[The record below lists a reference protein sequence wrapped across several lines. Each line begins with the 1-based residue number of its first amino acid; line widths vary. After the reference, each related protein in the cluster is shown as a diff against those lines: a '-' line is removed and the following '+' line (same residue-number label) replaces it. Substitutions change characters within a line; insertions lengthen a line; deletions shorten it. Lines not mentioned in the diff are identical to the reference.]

1 MATKAQNYK
10 RPRNDEPCGFRAAGA
25 GAGIALIVSLFAS
38 PLSLADPADTA
49 VTPRRWRRV
58 SSSSGDLEEITVTA
72 TRRAESQ
79 SKVPVAVT
87 AFDSESLAVRGIT
100 TETDLQQSVP
110 GLTVKTTAS
119 QNQINYTIRGQ
130 TLDAF
135 SGSSPG
141 VLPYFNDVVVSSQ
154 TATAFA
160 TWHNVQVLKGQQ
172 GTLFGRNA
180 TGGAVL
186 YTTAEASDTFGGY
199 FTIKNGNYDLRE
211 YQGAINLP
219 IVPGKVDLRL
229 AADFTNETGY
239 VTNLTDGSTLG
250 YTAAK
255 SWRATLII
263 TPTVKLTTTDN
274 PIRVVRRHGTA
285 RRSVLLLPRWFDQ

>member
-1 MATKAQNYK
+1 MATKVQGYE
-10 RPRNDEPCGFRAAGA
+10 RPKKTNHALRAAGA
-25 GAGIALIVSLFAS
+25 GFALMLSLFAS
-38 PLSLADPADTA
+38 PFALAETADTA
-49 VTPRRWRRV
+49 VAASTAARP
-58 SSSSGDLEEITVTA
+58 SGGDLEEITVTA

-87 AFDSESLAVRGIT
+87 AFNSESLVARGIT

-154 TATAFA
+154 TATAFYDLA
-160 TWHNVQVLKGQQ
+160 SVQVLKGPQ

-186 YTTAEASDTFGGY
+186 YTSADASDTFGGY

-219 IVPGKVDLRL
+219 VVAGKVDLRL

-250 YTAAK
+250 DTAAK
-255 SWRATLII
+255 SGRATLRNYADRQ
-263 TPTVKLTTTDN
+263 VDDN
-274 PIRVVRRHGTA
+274 DSDPIRVVRRYGTD
-285 RRSVLLLPRWFDQ
+285 RRSVLLLPGRLDK